1 MMAYFLSILK
11 KRIPIIIALTILFM
25 IAAVVVNNT
34 SSYVTVA
41 LENDSIIQVPKKG
54 LFLDFAIE
62 IIAVSIIVA
71 LIEFSFK
78 MNRIQAQQAYTFPI
92 KREKLFLSRY
102 LVGLFEIIIPF
113 TVSFFVSALLV
124 YNAETLYDSKY
135 IFLYYPFALVAL
147 VLLYSTMSFIYCR
160 ANNILDG
167 IVGILLSI
175 GAPLILGASV
185 QVILNR
191 NGIQLLN
198 SFYFCPLYLIDLPT
212 KFVEAR
218 LIGEPFEFSYIEAG
232 FYIFWVVVQAA
243 VIGFMSF
250 FNKREKIENL
260 TNTSN
265 SIFVYKVFLPLSI
278 ICLTIFLSF
287 YIKIGAI
294 FVGLALTIA
303 GYMLYERGNAFGN
316 RHYSAP
322 IVLIVSIVI
331 GIVFCALE
339 WGGVL

>member
-25 IAAVVVNNT
+25 IAAVTVNNT
-34 SSYVTVA
+34 SSYITVA
-41 LENDSIIQVPKKG
+41 LENDSIIQIPKKG
-54 LFLDFAIE
+54 LFLVFAIE
-62 IIAVSIIVA
+62 IIAVSIIVV
-71 LIEFSFK
+71 LVEFSFK

-185 QVILNR
+185 QTILNR

-198 SFYFCPLYLIDLPT
+198 SFYFCPLYVIDMPT
-212 KFVEAR
+212 KFVEAK
-218 LIGEPFEFSYIEAG
+218 LIGQSFDFSFVEAG
-232 FYIFWVVVQAA
+232 FYIFWVVVQVV

-250 FNKREKIENL
+250 FNKRTKIEDL

-287 YIKIGAI
+287 YIYLGAI
-294 FVGLALTIA
+294 AVGVAATIG

-316 RHYSAP
+316 RHYSAT
-322 IVLIVSIVI
+322 IVLIVTSVI
-331 GIVFCALE
+331 GIALCALE

>member
-25 IAAVVVNNT
+25 IASVVVNNT
-34 SSYVTVA
+34 GSYITVA
-41 LENDSIIQVPKKG
+41 LENDSIVQIPKKG
-54 LFLDFAIE
+54 LFLVFAIE

-71 LIEFSFK
+71 LVEFSFK

-135 IFLYYPFALVAL
+135 IFLYYPFALLAL
-147 VLLYSTMSFIYCR
+147 ILFYSYIAFIYCR

-212 KFVEAR
+212 KFVEAK
-218 LIGEPFEFSYIEAG
+218 LVGEAFEFSYIKAG
-232 FYIFWVVVQAA
+232 FYILWVVVQITL
-243 VIGFMSF
+243 IGFMSF
-250 FNKREKIENL
+250 FNKRTKIEDL

-303 GYMLYERGNAFGN
+303 GYMLAERGNAFDN
-316 RHYSAP
+316 CHYSAP

>member
-34 SSYVTVA
+34 GSYITVA
-41 LENDSIIQVPKKG
+41 LENDSIVQIPKKG
-54 LFLDFAIE
+54 LFLVFAIE

-71 LIEFSFK
+71 LVEFSFK

-167 IVGILLSI
+167 IVGILFSI
-175 GAPLILGASV
+175 GAPLILGVSV
-185 QVILNR
+185 QTILNN

-198 SFYFCPLYLIDLPT
+198 SFYFCPLYLMDLPT
-212 KFVEAR
+212 KFVEAK
-218 LIGEPFEFSYIEAG
+218 LVGEAFEFSYIEAG
-232 FYIFWVVVQAA
+232 FYILWVVVQIML
-243 VIGFMSF
+243 IGFMSF
-250 FNKREKIENL
+250 FNKREKIEDL

-265 SIFVYKVFLPLSI
+265 SIFVYKIFLPLSI

-303 GYMLYERGNAFGN
+303 GYMLAERGNAFDN
-316 RHYSAP
+316 CHYSAP

>member
-25 IAAVVVNNT
+25 IAAVTVNNT
-34 SSYVTVA
+34 SSYITVA

-54 LFLDFAIE
+54 LFLVFAIE

-135 IFLYYPFALVAL
+135 IFLYYPFAVFAL
-147 VLLYSTMSFIYCR
+147 ILFYSYIAFIYCR
-160 ANNILDG
+160 ANNLIDG
-167 IVGILLSI
+167 ISGILLSVL
-175 GAPLILGASV
+175 APYLLGIATTEILS
-185 QVILNR
+185 R
-191 NGIQLLN
+191 SGIQLLKG
-198 SFYFCPLYLIDLPT
+198 FYFCPLYVIDMPT
-212 KFVEAR
+212 KFVEAK
-218 LIGEPFEFSYIEAG
+218 LIGQSFDFSFVEAG
-232 FYIFWVVVQAA
+232 FYIFWVVVQVV
-243 VIGFMSF
+243 VIGFMNF
-250 FNKREKIENL
+250 FNKRTKIEDL

-265 SIFVYKVFLPLSI
+265 SIFVYKVFLPVSI

-294 FVGLALTIA
+294 FVGVAATIG
-303 GYMLYERGNAFGN
+303 GYMLAERGNAFGN
-316 RHYSAP
+316 RHYSAT
-322 IVLIVSIVI
+322 IVLIVSIVA
-331 GIVFCALE
+331 GIVLSALE